1 MRNDTFTPLL
11 TTTDWNEEWMQLQKA
26 RQHFDDSR
34 IWDEKAK
41 TFPVKHGSQ
50 EGYVEQFL
58 RFADLREGES
68 VLDMGCGTGALATPL
83 AQRGHHVVACDFSRG
98 MLDVMLRD
106 MRELGVN
113 GVNVHMMSHEDDR
126 GAYAIGENR
135 VDVHVMD
142 PEDDRDVRGVGVS
155 RVDVHVMSW
164 EDDWESHG
172 IGENCVDVAFASRS
186 IATHDLQASLLK
198 LHRVAR
204 RRACIT
210 LPASLSPKS
219 DPDLLAAAGF
229 TNAMGRDFLYAFNIL
244 AALGQSPEV
253 SYIPNTRLEVF
264 ESFEDALSGLSGI
277 VRDAVKGLAND
288 DELEEIP
295 HRLESWLNDNL
306 VEGEKGFHLKHP
318 RNVTWAFIAWKT
330 C

>member
-1 MRNDTFTPLL
+1 MRADVNKGLALEF
-11 TTTDWNEEWMQLQKA
+11 LQK
-26 RQHFDDSR
+26 RL
-34 IWDEKAK
+34 
-41 TFPVKHGSQ
+41 G
-50 EGYVEQFL
+50 
-58 RFADLREGES
+58 
-68 VLDMGCGTGALATPL
+68 LAPDQCL
-83 AQRGHHVVACDFSRG
+83 AFGD
-98 MLDVMLRD
+98 
-106 MRELGVN
+106 
-113 GVNVHMMSHEDDR
+113 
-126 GAYAIGENR
+126 Y
-135 VDVHVMD
+135 
-142 PEDDRDVRGVGVS
+142 P
-155 RVDVHVMSW
+155 
-164 EDDWESHG
+164 
-172 IGENCVDVAFASRS
+172 
-186 IATHDLQASLLK
+186 HDLEMIRQAGFSYAMANS
-198 LHRVAR
+198 H
-204 RRACIT
+204 
-210 LPASLSPKS
+210 
-219 DPDLLAAAGF
+219 PDLLAAAGF